1 MANEQVCI
9 RTYPET
15 YTGTTSCLNEY
26 LRKGYFVVMCNQFL
40 CRAGIFGNEY
50 ILEKRGADNAE

>member
-1 MANEQVCI
+1 MPNKQVCV

-15 YTGTTSCLNEY
+15 YINTISCLQEY

-40 CRAGIFGNEY
+40 CREGVFGNEY
-50 ILEKRGADNAE
+50 ILEKRGEDNA

>member
-1 MANEQVCI
+1 MLKEQVCV

-15 YTGTTSCLNEY
+15 YIGTIKSLNEY

-40 CRAGIFGNEY
+40 CREGVFGNEY
-50 ILEKRGADNAE
+50 ILEKRGADNG